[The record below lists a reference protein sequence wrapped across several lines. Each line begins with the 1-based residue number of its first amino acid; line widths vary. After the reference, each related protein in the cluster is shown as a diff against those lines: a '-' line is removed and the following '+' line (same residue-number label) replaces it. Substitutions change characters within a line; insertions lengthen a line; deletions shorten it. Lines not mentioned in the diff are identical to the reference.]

1 MPTPHLEDTLRAHAI
16 GLITPIAPDC
26 NLITPIAPD
35 GRGRASDHT
44 PPLDARIEEAR
55 HVVWG

>member
-16 GLITPIAPDC
+16 GLV
-26 NLITPIAPD
+26 TPIAPD